1 MQRWWYSDDKFN
13 SGDKVQ
19 KSRKSPTKKS
29 ELTKKWKFSVFVNQD
44 LNLYEKIALTGN
56 CDELG
61 NWDSDQSVLL
71 TQENGESLSTLSNIT
86 RA

>member
-13 SGDKVQ
+13 GGDKVQ

-29 ELTKKWKFSVFVNQD
+29 ELTKKWKFSVYVNQE
-44 LNLYEKIALTGN
+44 LNMYEKIALTGS

-71 TQENGESLSTLSNIT
+71 SQENGE
-86 RA
+86 